1 MVLYE
6 NNDDIYDN
14 PATEAVINF
23 RWQKARNFFFLLF
36 IRFLVYA
43 ACFVLVSWAYL
54 NHSIIINERFLFA
67 LMVIFYY
74 LATYQLITE
83 ALQLQYRG
91 FKKYFGEIFNIFDMV
106 SIMLSVSVMSMMLR
120 NFNFSDGFGSVE
132 EIDMRTTV
140 GISFSIFLLW
150 IELIFFLR
158 PIPGI
163 VNYIYYVIIIF
174 KTIFPFF
181 LFMLIVMIAFAH
193 TMFVLLRNPV
203 QIKTKDSTFS
213 GTATN
218 SLTNETLN
226 VEFKSDFDPTSGD
239 NPFTSFSQA
248 IVATYFWLSGDMVQ
262 RDEFD
267 NWVVDAFTLI
277 ASIVLVV
284 VLQNML
290 IAFMSGVY
298 ENAETKGRQTL
309 LRHQA
314 NHIAD
319 YEAKDQGAIH
329 EELEAKSTFMKQIY
343 KKKWFDER
351 SIMKYNDC
359 FKSEIKEIS
368 IIKNELNDK
377 IERLN
382 KKIHDPKKGTDDEIK
397 NEIKEFDNIIIK
409 KLEN

>member
-319 YEAKDQGAIH
+319 YEALHHIH
-329 EELEAKSTFMKQIY
+329 F
-343 KKKWFDER
+343 WGHER
-351 SIMKYNDC
+351 
-359 FKSEIKEIS
+359 
-368 IIKNELNDK
+368 
-377 IERLN
+377 
-382 KKIHDPKKGTDDEIK
+382 DPKYIYYFGHSK
-397 NEIKEFDNIIIK
+397 NFEDW
-409 KLEN
+409 

>member
-23 RWQKARNFFFLLF
+23 L
-36 IRFLVYA
+36 
-43 ACFVLVSWAYL
+43 SWAYL

-91 FKKYFGEIFNIFDMV
+91 FKKYFGEIFNIVDMV

-120 NFNFSDGFGSVE
+120 NFNFPDGFGSVE

-150 IELIFFLR
+150 IELIFYLR

-163 VNYIYYVIIIF
+163 GNYIYYVIIIF

-319 YEAKDQGAIH
+319 YEALHHIHFWGHEHQGAIH

-343 KKKWFDER
+343 KKKCFDER

-368 IIKNELNDK
+368 IIKNKLNDK